1 MYLKIVK
8 IHLDVGPLW
17 SILVCKIP
25 QIWTTHHTFLESRHP
40 EVTKNRYYFFS
51 SEWSQKKISAH
62 GLVTLSG
69 IVVIHLFLT
78 RYRKLLRELHI
89 EPKNEEMV
97 GTFLSVAT
105 EEGKE
110 TVAKSTAE
118 KSNMRRK
125 KWDQETFRICSNTQD
140 QKRIAQRKLLCLT
153 SLFI

>member
-1 MYLKIVK
+1 MGQLC
-8 IHLDVGPLW
+8 

-25 QIWTTHHTFLESRHP
+25 QIWTTHRTFLERRHP
-40 EVTKNRYYFFS
+40 EVTKNRYYFVS
-51 SEWSQKKISAH
+51 SEWSQKKVSAH

-78 RYRKLLRELHI
+78 RYRKLLRKLHI

-97 GTFLSVAT
+97 GTFLSVAI

-110 TVAKSTAE
+110 AVAKPTAE

-125 KWDQETFRICSNTQD
+125 K
-140 QKRIAQRKLLCLT
+140 
-153 SLFI
+153 